1 MEEGFYKRGKSYD
14 QFKKKGSVTGSCA
27 MIDWNC
33 GGERTFEAWRNSSS
47 VRMVE
52 RERLI
57 CAGSGILFFFISLLL
72 SI

>member
-1 MEEGFYKRGKSYD
+1 
-14 QFKKKGSVTGSCA
+14 

-33 GGERTFEAWRNSSS
+33 GGGRTFEACRNSSS

-57 CAGSGILFFFISLLL
+57 CAGSGIVTGDVLYDQDNVN
-72 SI
+72 